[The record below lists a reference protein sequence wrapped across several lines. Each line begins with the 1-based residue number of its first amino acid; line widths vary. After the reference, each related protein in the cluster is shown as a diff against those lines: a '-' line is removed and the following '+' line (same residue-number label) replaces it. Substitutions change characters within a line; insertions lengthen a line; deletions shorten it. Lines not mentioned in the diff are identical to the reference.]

1 MPVRFNPARNHETD
15 KKWLLRDL
23 LVYTEELDNKLSKL
37 ESTSSTKNLEDW
49 SAVLNRFAEL
59 AKRQATND
67 TKKVTRSIWKE
78 VKTVYSG
85 LSLFETNNLKAQ

>member
-1 MPVRFNPARNHETD
+1 MPVRFNPSRNPATD
-15 KKWLLRDL
+15 KKWLLKDL
-23 LVYTEELDNKLSKL
+23 LIETQKLDNKLCKL
-37 ESTSSTKNLEDW
+37 ESSNLKDW

-78 VKTVYSG
+78 AKTVYSE
-85 LSLFETNNLKAQ
+85 LSFNLKTQ

>member
-1 MPVRFNPARNHETD
+1 MPVRFNPSRNHETD

-23 LVYTEELDNKLSKL
+23 LVYTQELDNKLSKL

-59 AKRQATND
+59 AKRQAPND
-67 TKKVTRSIWKE
+67 TKKVTRSIWRDAKS
-78 VKTVYSG
+78 VYSE
-85 LSLFETNNLKAQ
+85 LSFELVNHPTK